1 MQEAHVLKDH
11 IADSRFYL
19 DNYTT
24 IGPSDQDSNLKKK
37 IFLTSVNS
45 VYIRFGK
52 KSEEIQK
59 KLDNIFIFIFL
70 LLNFN

>member
-24 IGPSDQDSNLKKK
+24 IGPSDQDSNLNF
-37 IFLTSVNS
+37 FLTSVNS